1 MQKHFSYPLIV
12 EDISSGEQHYHLTA
26 SPDNLQEIAEILQIP
41 SAESFEADIYTKL
54 NKKEHLLRVW
64 GNLNATLRLQSV
76 ISLEYFS
83 KTYSPD
89 FEVVFDTKA
98 TFKSQKEEEVDFEED
113 LPDIVIDGKI
123 DLAEIAL
130 EQLALVLEDYPRQEG
145 EVFEWKSEF
154 SPEDTEKEN
163 PFKILASLKK

>member
-26 SPDNLQEIAEILQIP
+26 SPDNLQEIGEILQVP
-41 SAESFEADIYTKL
+41 AVESFEADIYTRL
-54 NKKEHLLRVW
+54 NKKEHLLKVW
-64 GNLNATLRLQSV
+64 GNLKATLRLQSV
-76 ISLEYFS
+76 ISLEYFL
-83 KTYSPD
+83 KTYTPE
-89 FEVVFDTKA
+89 FEVLFDTKA
-98 TFKSQKEEEVDFEED
+98 TYNTQKEEEVDFDED
-113 LPDIVIDGKI
+113 IPDIVIDGKI

-154 SPEDTEKEN
+154 SQEEKRKEN
-163 PFKILASLKK
+163 PFKILEKLKK